1 MKRKQKIRYW
11 AILFLLVIVAAA
23 AAFFR
28 EKPMIKQLAM
38 NLSREKG
45 EKDE

>member
-28 EKPMIKQLAM
+28 EKPMIKQDNNPQITFISSYL
-38 NLSREKG
+38 
-45 EKDE
+45 